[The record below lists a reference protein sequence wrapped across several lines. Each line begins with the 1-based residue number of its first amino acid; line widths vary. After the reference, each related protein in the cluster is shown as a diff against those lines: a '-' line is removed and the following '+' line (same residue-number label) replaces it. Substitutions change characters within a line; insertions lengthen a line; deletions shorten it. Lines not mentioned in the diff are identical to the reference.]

1 MSDQN
6 FNLPNQDGVSVGHIF
21 MSFQEKKKLQPCLH
35 IANCER

>member
-21 MSFQEKKKLQPCLH
+21 MSLQEKKNIATLPSHCKL
-35 IANCER
+35 